1 MDGAKEAI
9 DLGVVQ
15 YARPGGY
22 LPLVNAIAKVR
33 GQLLSDPLSLSLALS
48 LRCRRRVW
56 AFYSLAKREKGNVK
70 ISNISLK
77 PSLAASLSLLLSLS
91 PALFSIVWS

>member
-33 GQLLSDPLSLSLALS
+33 GQLLSDPLSLSLS
-48 LRCRRRVW
+48 
-56 AFYSLAKREKGNVK
+56 
-70 ISNISLK
+70 
-77 PSLAASLSLLLSLS
+77 LSLS
-91 PALFSIVWS
+91 PSFSLFLSLSQMQTESLGILFIGEERKEMSRYQIYL